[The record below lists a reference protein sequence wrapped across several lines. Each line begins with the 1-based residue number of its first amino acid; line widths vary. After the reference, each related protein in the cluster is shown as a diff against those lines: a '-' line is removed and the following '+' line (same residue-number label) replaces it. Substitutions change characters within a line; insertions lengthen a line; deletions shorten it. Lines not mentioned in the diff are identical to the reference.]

1 MGTLE
6 MKAQGHKK
14 SIRIFLTLDDGRKII
29 TPIFWWQT
37 YLGFYYMPIGTKL
50 RLFIRKVIKTKFTLR
65 RSKLLKMCSVATRRY
80 TGCKSYGVAS
90 IGFVKPKPAAEK
102 PRGAAAPVT
111 PIQKGSFTM
120 RKRNF
125 NINVRVTEGEKKRL
139 KRAARHYGISL
150 SEYLRKVGLNK
161 NLTEKPSQ
169 KLYEVYA
176 SVNDLRSNLYPLD
189 GRILERK
196 LSYIEQKILSAYHER
211 KEDDSGGDNKNLGG

>member
-1 MGTLE
+1 
-6 MKAQGHKK
+6 
-14 SIRIFLTLDDGRKII
+14 
-29 TPIFWWQT
+29 
-37 YLGFYYMPIGTKL
+37 
-50 RLFIRKVIKTKFTLR
+50 
-65 RSKLLKMCSVATRRY
+65 
-80 TGCKSYGVAS
+80 
-90 IGFVKPKPAAEK
+90 
-102 PRGAAAPVT
+102 
-111 PIQKGSFTM
+111 M

-125 NINVRVTEGEKKRL
+125 NINVRVTENEKKRL

-211 KEDDSGGDNKNLGG
+211 EEDDSGGDDKNLGC

>member
-1 MGTLE
+1 M
-6 MKAQGHKK
+6 
-14 SIRIFLTLDDGRKII
+14 
-29 TPIFWWQT
+29 
-37 YLGFYYMPIGTKL
+37 
-50 RLFIRKVIKTKFTLR
+50 
-65 RSKLLKMCSVATRRY
+65 
-80 TGCKSYGVAS
+80 
-90 IGFVKPKPAAEK
+90 PKPAAEK

-111 PIQKGSFTM
+111 PIQKGRFTM

-161 NLTEKPSQ
+161 KLTEKPSQ

-189 GRILERK
+189 GGFLERK
-196 LSYIEQKILSAYHER
+196 LSEIERKILSAYHE
-211 KEDDSGGDNKNLGG
+211 KEDADSGGDNENLGD

>member
-1 MGTLE
+1 M
-6 MKAQGHKK
+6 
-14 SIRIFLTLDDGRKII
+14 
-29 TPIFWWQT
+29 
-37 YLGFYYMPIGTKL
+37 
-50 RLFIRKVIKTKFTLR
+50 
-65 RSKLLKMCSVATRRY
+65 
-80 TGCKSYGVAS
+80 
-90 IGFVKPKPAAEK
+90 PKPAAEK

-111 PIQKGSFTM
+111 PIQKGRLTM

-139 KRAARHYGISL
+139 KRAAKHYGISL
-150 SEYLRKVGLNK
+150 SEYLRKVGLSK

-196 LSYIEQKILSAYHER
+196 LSEIEQKILSAYHER
-211 KEDDSGGDNKNLGG
+211 KEDDSGGDNENLGG

>member
-1 MGTLE
+1 
-6 MKAQGHKK
+6 
-14 SIRIFLTLDDGRKII
+14 
-29 TPIFWWQT
+29 
-37 YLGFYYMPIGTKL
+37 
-50 RLFIRKVIKTKFTLR
+50 
-65 RSKLLKMCSVATRRY
+65 
-80 TGCKSYGVAS
+80 
-90 IGFVKPKPAAEK
+90 
-102 PRGAAAPVT
+102 
-111 PIQKGSFTM
+111 M

-139 KRAARHYGISL
+139 TRAAKRCGVSL

-161 NLTEKPSQ
+161 NLTKKPSQ

-211 KEDDSGGDNKNLGG
+211 AEDDRGGDNENLGG